1 MKRSEVD
8 FAFLI
13 LDEPHPTTITQKL
26 FFRHFFITKHFKRKA
41 RLLRRA
47 FARFC
52 CVLSIWVSG
61 LLAAGYPVRPARL
74 ATTASNSRGLIGFG
88 T

>member
-13 LDEPHPTTITQKL
+13 LDELHPTTITQKL
-26 FFRHFFITKHFKRKA
+26 FFRHFFITKYFKRKA
-41 RLLRRA
+41 RLEGRA

-52 CVLSIWVSG
+52 CVLSI
-61 LLAAGYPVRPARL
+61 
-74 ATTASNSRGLIGFG
+74 
-88 T
+88 